1 MGCQP
6 IIRMEENKTILLNPN
21 PKPDIVDNAETLRKE
36 FTYDHSYWSVDP
48 QDVPFVSQQQIYTDL
63 GTQVVDAAF
72 QGYNAC
78 IFAYGQTGSGKT
90 FTMMGRPDDEG
101 LIPRICRELFCR
113 MNAQSSNVCSFRTE
127 LSYLEIYNERVK
139 DLLDLSTSGQALRV
153 REHPKNGPYVQ
164 GLSRHLVSNFSDVQE
179 LMTRGNANRS
189 TASTKMNDSSSRSHA
204 ILTITFSQAVFDPDR
219 TPRETQSKLHLVD
232 LAGSERADAT
242 GASGQRL
249 VEGGHINK
257 SLVTL
262 GSVIKA
268 LASVSSASNPSATS
282 TSQSS
287 NGTMVHGNGNGKS
300 KANSVFVPYRD
311 SVLTWLLKDSLG
323 GNSITIM
330 VATISPADAN
340 YSETLSTLRYS
351 SRAKDIVNR
360 PTVNEDNNTKTIR
373 ELRSEI
379 ERLKNLLSEHPAM
392 WERVQE
398 NEAKVRLL
406 TEEWADKWKE
416 TQRVLSEQRTL
427 GLRKAG
433 IGVVL
438 DSDRPHLI
446 ALDEG
451 VLSTGV
457 TLYHLRDGKTCL
469 GSAIISSIPE
479 LISESDA
486 ELETDQQDKK
496 PVDNS
501 VDNSN
506 AECILKSES
515 PADAANELDAE
526 KTKSS
531 DTPPDILLIGP
542 DVHRRHCEIELD
554 EEGRAWLVPA
564 ENARCYVNTVQVDQ
578 RCALSHGCVLLF
590 GRCNMF
596 RFNDPQQARRLRDD
610 SVRNRPLTCASC
622 GNWMAPGPNEDA
634 MSTSVI
640 AKRMTDSTG
649 STDLESELTDVDDEH
664 PQATRCLNC
673 SLAQSHL
680 LRAASFGNS
689 ADSVWSSLA
698 NCAPVDCSDGDLDE
712 KRRELEELEEEHRRA
727 EQRRREEAEEADRLL
742 QNKRSE
748 LRQLK
753 AESQHWSE
761 LVEQSAQRKIQ
772 AEAELRMLS
781 EECERLR
788 NEHAFLIDERE
799 LSSIDL
805 NEQPVSVNANSPEP
819 EGEPQPTSSTD
830 NKEDDKSAADSTTE
844 EPNSTNQSCLS
855 LAAYAPSVDIK
866 NAELNSLLREFASR
880 FNLSSS
886 GRPSA
891 RGESLV
897 EQFSRQ
903 CEQQLV
909 AEVEH
914 MQLAERL
921 ERLAMDRKHQMSN
934 FEAQLKQLERALGQQ
949 QQLFEL
955 QRNKELDAIE
965 NERFALQKMEQQ
977 AALEVLVEREVR
989 RRLRQRSDWRKDVET
1004 RATECYMRLTGSPS
1018 PAGSPPTARRPI
1030 PLPRPDSGGHQIQVA
1045 VPSFVLRAS
1054 ASDAHFE
1061 YEVHIQ
1067 LPMAEDEFSVFRRFR
1082 RFRELHVHLLRTY
1095 GSAVSLPPFPPRRLL
1110 GNRSERLAET
1120 RRLALEMYLQAIVHL
1135 FQRVPGCP
1143 LNWAAAGASCLTR
1156 QHLTN
1161 FSSFFHTFFP
1171 DGAHLTA

>member
-1 MGCQP
+1 MGCLP
-6 IIRMEENKTILLNPN
+6 IIRMEDAKTILLNPN
-21 PKPDIVDNAETLRKE
+21 PKPDIVDNAEASRKE
-36 FTYDHSYWSVDP
+36 FVYDHSYWSVDP
-48 QDVPFVSQQQIYTDL
+48 NDAQFVTQQQIYTDL

-90 FTMMGRPDDEG
+90 YTMMGQQDDEG

-113 MNAQSSNVCSFRTE
+113 MNAQSSGVCSFRTE

-139 DLLDLSTSGQALRV
+139 DLLDSLGSSTSGQTLRV

-204 ILTITFSQAVFDPDR
+204 ILTITFSQAVFDADR

-242 GASGQRL
+242 GTSGQRL

-268 LASVSSASNPSATS
+268 LASASNCTASAGTPSLPAGSAASNGISAT
-282 TSQSS
+282 
-287 NGTMVHGNGNGKS
+287 NKPKV
-300 KANSVFVPYRD
+300 SVFVPYRD

-360 PTVNEDNNTKTIR
+360 PTVNEDCNTKTIR
-373 ELRSEI
+373 DLRSEI

-457 TLYHLRDGKTCL
+457 TLYHLRAGITCL
-469 GSAIISSIPE
+469 GSTVSLLTAESNVDLQTEPETSSV
-479 LISESDA
+479 SEKIDKDGS
-486 ELETDQQDKK
+486 ERSET
-496 PVDNS
+496 S
-501 VDNSN
+501 
-506 AECILKSES
+506 S
-515 PADAANELDAE
+515 PALDINSAE
-526 KTKSS
+526 QLSETTVQKVKLN
-531 DTPPDILLIGP
+531 DEPPDILLFGP
-542 DVHRRHCEIELD
+542 DVYRRHCEIELD
-554 EEGRAWLVPA
+554 DESRAWLLPA
-564 ENARCYVNTVQVDQ
+564 EGARCYVNTVQVDQ

-596 RFNDPQQARRLRDD
+596 RFNDPQQARRLRSD
-610 SVRNRPLTCASC
+610 SGRNKPLSCASC
-622 GNWMAPGPNEDA
+622 GNW
-634 MSTSVI
+634 I
-640 AKRMTDSTG
+640 ATGQADEASPTFNAQRMLDSTG
-649 STDLESELTDVDDEH
+649 STDLESELNDNDEEL
-664 PQATRCLNC
+664 PQAARCLNC

-742 QNKRSE
+742 KNKRTE
-748 LRQLK
+748 LHQLK
-753 AESQHWSE
+753 AESEHWSE
-761 LVEQSAQRKIQ
+761 LVEQSAQRKQQ
-772 AEAELRMLS
+772 AEAELRVLS

-788 NEHAFLIDERE
+788 SEHAFLIDERE

-805 NEQPVSVNANSPEP
+805 NDRTVSTNPNPSPDPETKSESPEN
-819 EGEPQPTSSTD
+819 ENCSKQDEESHPT
-830 NKEDDKSAADSTTE
+830 ETTQDE
-844 EPNSTNQSCLS
+844 IQSFS
-855 LAAYAPSVDIK
+855 QAVDLK

-921 ERLAMDRKHQMSN
+921 ERLAMDRKNQMSH
-934 FEAQLKQLERALGQQ
+934 FEGQLQHLERALGQQ

-965 NERFALQKMEQQ
+965 NERFALQQMEQQ

-989 RRLRQRSDWRKDVET
+989 RRLRQRSDWRKDVDT
-1004 RATECYMRLTGSPS
+1004 RGTECYMRLTGSPS
-1018 PAGSPPTARRPI
+1018 PAGSPPTARRPL
-1030 PLPRPDSGGHQIQVA
+1030 PLPRADSVGQQIQVA

-1054 ASDAHFE
+1054 QSDAHFE

-1067 LPMAEDEFSVFRRFR
+1067 LPISEDEFSVFRRFR

-1095 GSAVSLPPFPPRRLL
+1095 GSLVSLPPFPPRRLL
-1110 GNRSERLAET
+1110 GNRSERLAEQ
-1120 RRLALEMYLQAIVHL
+1120 RRLALETYLQAVVHL

-1143 LNWAAAGASCLTR
+1143 LNWAAAGAASLTR
-1156 QHLTN
+1156 SHLTN
-1161 FSSFFHTFFP
+1161 FSSFFNAFFP